1 MQRFFWAVAS
11 VLVSG
16 LLFSPGHGQEL
27 SDRAADAVYELNGQ
41 IDALNEAEKWTEAHE
56 VQRKVIQIFEQELGR
71 ENVATAQEYEYA
83 ADQLFDLER
92 YLEAKPLYQ
101 QAMKVYA
108 KAFGKQSEEFVIVQ
122 MSYGQVL
129 RLLSDNNGSRIE
141 LEQALPVVKRVLG
154 EQSWEHADLLE
165 QLGMTE
171 YNADKLEK
179 ARAYLL
185 AALKIYQGRD
195 DLEGGEDFF
204 ALSILGSIENSLG
217 HYDAS
222 SQYLN
227 QALQISVREFGEDS
241 LDTADVLLDLG
252 VLAYSK
258 GDLPTARRHYE
269 RAWEIARQ
277 QQLPEST
284 TARSAM
290 GYLAQLFTDMG
301 DYVSSEQLLQK
312 VYEIEVKQFGQVNQN
327 TLYTLTDL
335 AYLDEMQDKFVPAR
349 EKYIRALE
357 MSTRIYGEDHAA
369 TIDLH
374 HSVAGVDHMLGKYE
388 GARQRYNQVL
398 AIYDE
403 KYGSDSFESGSIY
416 WSRGW
421 LEHDAGQY
429 DVARELYDKGL
440 EIHRR
445 ELGAKHPDTLN
456 LQMMRALLAGSEK
469 KWDEAF
475 DRFDTYAR
483 DVRVFNS
490 RILASLSPTEQ
501 ILYLKMD
508 EDKSVAMAMA
518 LANREDAAAVE
529 TSANWLVNYKG
540 VSQESLAARETLTR
554 DLTDDQSRKIA
565 QQLLAVRQELAAL
578 ALAKPEEGEADART
592 AKIAKLSQQEETLG
606 RQLADRVGKPVVQ
619 DGWVEL
625 DAVREAM
632 ADDQVMVNVIQVR
645 PIDLFAVGVG
655 RDRFGDARYV
665 AYIVPPKGKGQVQL
679 VDLGE
684 CAAIDDS
691 IMKIRDW
698 ISDNQ
703 VRDAFLAQASGADG
717 SSDWQKVFAPAKEKV
732 WEPIAKRLPADA
744 KQLLLSPDGA
754 MWLMPWNSIPTG
766 ADRFLIE
773 DYSIRYLTSG
783 RELVLPKAKADIG
796 PPLLFADPSFDL
808 TPDSVR
814 SAVQTIFRSVD
825 VQKLPVGEISR
836 TAIPQVAPLPSTR
849 LEALAIAP
857 SVSEIC
863 GNEPIQYLGKFA
875 LETVAKEVKSPR
887 ILVLSTHGFFLPEK
901 HKLANQGVGTRSA
914 NSSQSKKGKP
924 ENPLLR
930 CGLLL
935 AGCNNPTAR
944 GDDGILTGMEI
955 LGLDLRGT
963 ELVVLSACETGVGK
977 VNSGEGVAGLRQA
990 FQLAGA
996 KTIVST
1002 LWQVPDRDSAL
1013 LMRDFFQNVADGNS
1027 HSEALRQAQIQR
1039 IEARRTRYGAAH
1051 PFYWA
1056 AWTLTGV

>member
-1 MQRFFWAVAS
+1 MQRFIWAVAT
-11 VLVSG
+11 VWVTG
-16 LLFSPGHGQEL
+16 LLLSPGYGQEL

-41 IDALNEAEKWTEAHE
+41 IDALNEAEKWAEAHE
-56 VQRKVIQIFEQELGR
+56 VQRKVVQIFEQELGR
-71 ENVATAQEYEYA
+71 ENVATAQELEYA
-83 ADQLFDLER
+83 ANQLFDLER
-92 YLEAKPLYQ
+92 YREAKPLYQ

-108 KAFGKQSEEFVIVQ
+108 KAYGKQSEEFVIVQ
-122 MSYGQVL
+122 MSYGELL
-129 RLLSDNNGSRIE
+129 RLLSDNQGSRTE

-154 EQSWEHADLLE
+154 EQSWEHAELLE

-171 YNADKLEK
+171 FNSDNLEK

-195 DLEGGEDFF
+195 DLEGGEDYF

-217 HYDAS
+217 NYDAS

-227 QALQISVREFGEDS
+227 QALQTSIDAFGEDS
-241 LDTADVLLDLG
+241 VETADILLDLG

-269 RAWEIARQ
+269 RALAIARQ
-277 QQLPEST
+277 QQLPESD
-284 TARSAM
+284 TAQMAM
-290 GYLAQLFTDMG
+290 SYLAQLFTDMG

-312 VYEIEVKQFGQVNQN
+312 VYAMEVKQFGPVNQN

-349 EKYIRALE
+349 EKYVRALE
-357 MSTRIYGEDHAA
+357 MSNQIYGEDHAT

-374 HSVAGVDHMLGKYE
+374 HGIAGVDHMLGKYDE
-388 GARQRYNQVL
+388 ARQRYSQVM

-403 KYGSDSFESGSIY
+403 KFGSESYAIGSIC
-416 WSRGW
+416 WSQGW

-429 DVARELYDKGL
+429 DVAREMYDKGI
-440 EIHRR
+440 EILRN
-445 ELGAKHPDTLN
+445 ELGADHPDTLN
-456 LQMMRALLAGSEK
+456 LKMMRALLAGSEK

-475 DRFDTYAR
+475 ERFDTYAR
-483 DVRVFNS
+483 DMRVFNS

-565 QQLLAVRQELAAL
+565 QQLLAVRQDLAAL
-578 ALAKPEEGEADART
+578 ALAKPKEGEAEART

-632 ADDQVMVNVIQVR
+632 TDDQIMVNIIQVR
-645 PIDLFAVGVG
+645 PIDLFAVSVG

-665 AYIVPPKGKGQVQL
+665 AYIVPPKGKGPVQL

-684 CAAIDDS
+684 CSEIDTS
-691 IMKIRDW
+691 ITQIRDW

-732 WEPIAKRLPADA
+732 WEPIAKRLPPDA

-783 RELVLPKAKADIG
+783 RELVLPKAKAVIG

-857 SVSEIC
+857 SVSQIC

-914 NSSQSKKGKP
+914 NPSQPKKGKP